1 MIISL
6 YRARGGLTI
15 EDKYEAFIVV
25 ARHLKALADPTRLA
39 IIHTLCEGGRN
50 VTSIIE
56 ITGFSQ
62 ARVSKHLR
70 ILREEKVVASRRQQ
84 RNVNYSLTSNL
95 PRRICELACESIRC
109 AVDNEADSVQRLHW
123 NEPDRLK

>member
-1 MIISL
+1 M
-6 YRARGGLTI
+6 TI
-15 EDKYEAFIVV
+15 KGRYEAFIVV

-39 IIHTLCEGGRN
+39 IIHTLCEGERN

-70 ILREEKVVASRRQQ
+70 ILREEKVVTTRRQQ

-109 AVDNEADSVQRLHW
+109 AVDNEAGYVQRLHW
-123 NEPDRLK
+123 SERRRMK